1 MINLENF
8 ANTAINL
15 GVESYEGVSIYSRG
29 EIYDYAGDLFD
40 NFAEDGEFFSWDDVR
55 CAMTSIFDDDYDFD
69 SEFVVFLE
77 RVYRLFRNQGMF
89 NPSRSNPRAYRSRWE
104 SPVVSKVS
112 KTFDVNPFT
121 QLVGLEIEV
130 EDRNVSSHA
139 VSSEF
144 TEEGITKWDCV
155 HDGSLDC
162 GSEFRLRQISNG
174 DSLLSEISKFC
185 RKMKQKGY
193 GIDSSCGVHM
203 HIDFADSNLSQL
215 KKLIRFYSRYEK
227 YIYEVVGTE
236 RSERRYSQSLGHKY
250 DTNMFRFAPLTD
262 AMTAVNLKEFK
273 EKFYESTNYDEL
285 EHYKYYNG
293 RYSGFNV
300 HSIFLNGTLELR
312 YLRGTL
318 NERYIT
324 SWVLFNLSVIDMF
337 VNDTN
342 QSMRDIER
350 YERILGNAPSRKE
363 FLMWLTPFGKSQY
376 RKLQR
381 SFLYE
386 TRKK

>member
-1 MINLENF
+1 
-8 ANTAINL
+8 
-15 GVESYEGVSIYSRG
+15 
-29 EIYDYAGDLFD
+29 
-40 NFAEDGEFFSWDDVR
+40 
-55 CAMTSIFDDDYDFD
+55 
-69 SEFVVFLE
+69 
-77 RVYRLFRNQGMF
+77 
-89 NPSRSNPRAYRSRWE
+89 
-104 SPVVSKVS
+104 
-112 KTFDVNPFT
+112 
-121 QLVGLEIEV
+121 
-130 EDRNVSSHA
+130 
-139 VSSEF
+139 
-144 TEEGITKWDCV
+144 
-155 HDGSLDC
+155 
-162 GSEFRLRQISNG
+162 
-174 DSLLSEISKFC
+174 
-185 RKMKQKGY
+185 
-193 GIDSSCGVHM
+193 M

-236 RSERRYSQSLGHKY
+236 RSERRYSQSLRHSY
-250 DTNMFRFAPLTD
+250 EPSMFRFAPLTN
-262 AMTAVNLKEFK
+262 AMTAENLKEFK
-273 EKFYESTNYDEL
+273 EKFYESTEYEEL

-324 SWVLFNLSVIDMF
+324 SWVLFNLSIIDMF
-337 VNDTN
+337 INEKIYN
-342 QSMRDIER
+342 QSDVDMFG
-350 YERILGNAPSRKE
+350 LGSSLAPNRKE

>member
-1 MINLENF
+1 
-8 ANTAINL
+8 
-15 GVESYEGVSIYSRG
+15 
-29 EIYDYAGDLFD
+29 
-40 NFAEDGEFFSWDDVR
+40 
-55 CAMTSIFDDDYDFD
+55 
-69 SEFVVFLE
+69 
-77 RVYRLFRNQGMF
+77 
-89 NPSRSNPRAYRSRWE
+89 
-104 SPVVSKVS
+104 
-112 KTFDVNPFT
+112 
-121 QLVGLEIEV
+121 
-130 EDRNVSSHA
+130 
-139 VSSEF
+139 
-144 TEEGITKWDCV
+144 
-155 HDGSLDC
+155 
-162 GSEFRLRQISNG
+162 
-174 DSLLSEISKFC
+174 
-185 RKMKQKGY
+185 MKQKGY
-193 GIDSSCGVHM
+193 GIDNSCGVHM

-324 SWVLFNLSVIDMF
+324 SWVLFNLSIIDMF

-350 YERILGNAPSRKE
+350 YERILGSAPSRKE